1 MGVAYGAPKTIAVV
15 ISKITSR
22 RLPRVTHIAIV
33 KEFEILREIL
43 KYDVEAWREQ
53 MLEKWCW
60 EMCSV
65 GIATNFQ
72 SVENVTSVKCNKAK
86 QNIASYDCII
96 TTIIIKHWKMSLHA
110 YILTAVC

>member
-43 KYDVEAWREQ
+43 KYDVEA
-53 MLEKWCW
+53 
-60 EMCSV
+60 
-65 GIATNFQ
+65 
-72 SVENVTSVKCNKAK
+72 
-86 QNIASYDCII
+86 
-96 TTIIIKHWKMSLHA
+96 
-110 YILTAVC
+110 